1 MFEKTR
7 RGMWIDE
14 TLEVAMDVIERG
26 THSLRKAS
34 RSWNLP
40 MNSLVDHLHGETK
53 FKKLGL
59 GSVLIEEEYV
69 IMITWTLA
77 MQERGLSISL
87 QQLKMIVRELTQTR
101 AISFRDGITCNSWWY
116 WFKHKRP
123 KVNIQ

>member
-1 MFEKTR
+1 
-7 RGMWIDE
+7 MWIDE